1 MVQSEHKLR
10 AEVLEKENDLK
21 KQLMTEGLK
30 LQALNEKEYREME
43 RKYMRDLSSILDIDQ
58 PQQMADYQT
67 FVDMVR
73 SKVQR
78 LNTKIE
84 MLMGQREPLKITTS
98 SNAT

>member
-1 MVQSEHKLR
+1 MRLVAELKEQSKRTKQLKEDCEDRIANMVQSEHKLR

-58 PQQMADYQT
+58 PQ
-67 FVDMVR
+67 
-73 SKVQR
+73 
-78 LNTKIE
+78 
-84 MLMGQREPLKITTS
+84 
-98 SNAT
+98 